1 MKSFFTD
8 KSSRVNSVSFDE
20 ERSEL
25 PIEFTRGGKYM
36 YYGVLEDVYIALLH
50 AESIGKAINDLV
62 KGKYSYIKL

>member
-1 MKSFFTD
+1 MKSFFTE
-8 KSSRVNSVSFDE
+8 KSSRVNSVTFDE

-25 PIEFTRGGKYM
+25 TIEFTRGGKYM